1 MNRSL
6 SRVFRVLSG
15 VNDHPR
21 SEADKLKLLKNVIE
35 DDSRAFYSFLLEYL
49 STERAARE
57 SAKEGIQEL
66 EGYLKELTAPPYK
79 IASFIQFECSSRD
92 KALVKMGDQILA
104 VQLDRNLDKDHLMMG
119 DDVFL
124 GNEGNLIVQR
134 ATDVPYFG
142 RPMIV
147 QEVRPASKIIA
158 SPDNGENIIAF
169 KAERCDEVSEGD
181 TVVVSQNGIVLERLC
196 KADIDGVNTL
206 GPEIADK
213 PITFVGYEELS
224 TEMWTFKN
232 IFKYPQLAAEYG
244 LEKGNH
250 LLLAG
255 PPGTGKTLF
264 ARNLAFELGAELFVV
279 NGSSLFDKYVGNT
292 EKNIRDLFK
301 RVAEHVPALLLLDEA
316 DALAQKRGQNMQG
329 YRDGF
334 LNVLLGELN
343 GALESPQFSVL
354 VTTNRLDMLDPAFV
368 KRLKTINFP
377 MPRRA
382 ALKEIVRVH
391 LGTVPLTDAL
401 SIDELTSRVVNLL
414 SCPNAENSLVRV
426 GYRDGKSRVIEAHEL
441 VAGREVKMLVKE
453 AGKRALNRT
462 VSGESVPVT
471 LRDFEL
477 AVEIQFNIWRSSLN
491 RNNIRDYVYDLPDDA
506 QIASVEPIKQVV
518 SVTYLYPEAA
528 DVRQ

>member
-1 MNRSL
+1 
-6 SRVFRVLSG
+6 
-15 VNDHPR
+15 
-21 SEADKLKLLKNVIE
+21 
-35 DDSRAFYSFLLEYL
+35 
-49 STERAARE
+49 
-57 SAKEGIQEL
+57 
-66 EGYLKELTAPPYK
+66 
-79 IASFIQFECSSRD
+79 
-92 KALVKMGDQILA
+92 
-104 VQLDRNLDKDHLMMG
+104 
-119 DDVFL
+119 
-124 GNEGNLIVQR
+124 
-134 ATDVPYFG
+134 
-142 RPMIV
+142 
-147 QEVRPASKIIA
+147 
-158 SPDNGENIIAF
+158 
-169 KAERCDEVSEGD
+169 
-181 TVVVSQNGIVLERLC
+181 
-196 KADIDGVNTL
+196 
-206 GPEIADK
+206 
-213 PITFVGYEELS
+213 
-224 TEMWTFKN
+224 
-232 IFKYPQLAAEYG
+232 
-244 LEKGNH
+244 
-250 LLLAG
+250 
-255 PPGTGKTLF
+255 
-264 ARNLAFELGAELFVV
+264 LGAELFVV

-401 SIDELTSRVVNLL
+401 TIDELTSRIVNLL
-414 SCPNAENSLVRV
+414 SCPNAENSLVRI

-462 VSGESVPVT
+462 ISGESVPVT

-477 AVEIQFNIWRSSLN
+477 AVENQFNIWRSSLN
-491 RNNIRDYVYDLPDDA
+491 RNNIRDYIYDLPDDA
-506 QIASVEPIKQVV
+506 QIASVEPIKQAV

-528 DVRQ
+528 DVR